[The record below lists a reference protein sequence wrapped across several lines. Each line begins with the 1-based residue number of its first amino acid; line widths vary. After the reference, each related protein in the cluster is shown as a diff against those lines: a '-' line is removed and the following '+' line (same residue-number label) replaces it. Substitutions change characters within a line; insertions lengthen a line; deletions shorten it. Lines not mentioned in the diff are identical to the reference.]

1 MYIQVYDRNM
11 AFDFGALEERKV
23 KKGKIFR
30 LPNEESRRKEK
41 LKNQKSLLVGV
52 FSLFFVTALGV
63 SGFIMGQAKL
73 TEVTDKYSKASK
85 QLQECQSVNT
95 GLEMKLK
102 EVSNISKSSNLSKES
117 SVEIVKIHKG
127 DTARIS

>member
-1 MYIQVYDRNM
+1 MYDRNI

-23 KKGKIFR
+23 KKGKVFE
-30 LPNEESRRKEK
+30 LPNEESRRKER
-41 LKNQKSLLVGV
+41 LKNQKFLLTGI
-52 FSLFFVTALGV
+52 FSIFFVTALGI

-102 EVSNISKSSNLSKES
+102 EISNISKSSNLSKDS
-117 SVEIVKIHKG
+117 SVEVVKIHKG
-127 DTARIS
+127 DTAKIS

>member
-52 FSLFFVTALGV
+52 FSLFFVAALGV

-85 QLQECQSVNT
+85 QLQECQSMNT

>member
-1 MYIQVYDRNM
+1 MYDRNI

-23 KKGKIFR
+23 KKGKVFE
-30 LPNEESRRKEK
+30 LPNEESRRKER
-41 LKNQKSLLVGV
+41 LKSQKFLLTGI
-52 FSLFFVTALGV
+52 FSIFFVTALGI

-102 EVSNISKSSNLSKES
+102 EISNISKSSNLSKDS

-127 DTARIS
+127 DTAKIS

>member
-1 MYIQVYDRNM
+1 MYDRNI

-23 KKGKIFR
+23 KKSKVFE
-30 LPNEESRRKEK
+30 LPNEESRRKER
-41 LKNQKSLLVGV
+41 LKSQKFLLTGI
-52 FSLFFVTALGV
+52 FSVFFVTALGI

-102 EVSNISKSSNLSKES
+102 EISNISKSSNLSKDS

-127 DTARIS
+127 DTAKIS

>member
-1 MYIQVYDRNM
+1 MYDRNI

-23 KKGKIFR
+23 KKGKVFE
-30 LPNEESRRKEK
+30 LPNEESRRKER
-41 LKNQKSLLVGV
+41 LKNQKFLLTGI
-52 FSLFFVTALGV
+52 FSIFFVTALGI

-102 EVSNISKSSNLSKES
+102 EISNISKSSNLSKDS

-127 DTARIS
+127 DTAKIS

>member
-1 MYIQVYDRNM
+1 MYDRNI

-23 KKGKIFR
+23 KKGKVFE
-30 LPNEESRRKEK
+30 LPNEESRRKER
-41 LKNQKSLLVGV
+41 LKSQKFLLTGI
-52 FSLFFVTALGV
+52 FSVFFVTALGI

-102 EVSNISKSSNLSKES
+102 EISNISKSSNLSKDS

-127 DTARIS
+127 DTAKIS

>member
-1 MYIQVYDRNM
+1 MYDRNI

-23 KKGKIFR
+23 KKGKVFE
-30 LPNEESRRKEK
+30 LPNEESRRKER
-41 LKNQKSLLVGV
+41 LKSQKFLLTGI
-52 FSLFFVTALGV
+52 FSVFFVTALGI

-102 EVSNISKSSNLSKES
+102 EISNISKSSNLSKES
-117 SVEIVKIHKG
+117 SVEVVKIHKG
-127 DTARIS
+127 DTAKIS

>member
-1 MYIQVYDRNM
+1 MYDRNI
-11 AFDFGALEERKV
+11 AFDFGALEEKKLRKS
-23 KKGKIFR
+23 KIFR
-30 LPNEESRRKEK
+30 LPNKESRRKER
-41 LKNQKSLLVGV
+41 LKNQKSLLTGI
-52 FSLFFVTALGV
+52 FSVFFVTALGI

-102 EVSNISKSSNLSKES
+102 EVSNISKSSNLNKES

-127 DTARIS
+127 DAAKIS